1 MAFGYPQLYANGLNN
16 SSQLRRSTDFA
27 YQRGATYEVVLTGST
42 YETSMEL
49 DVDLYANASKV
60 GRMSVVPYNISQS
73 GSTYTYKFNVRPYDY
88 FNNFIDAQHSEYYWL
103 NNWYETNQTINLN
116 NPYPNKVQVNMKYGY
131 RYISGITSVTEYS
144 GSPTNNYNHYTDI
157 SVCSVSTGF
166 TASGF
171 TNTGEYFDLFGGS
184 FEMKD
189 RYWFPNND
197 QELGSVV
204 GSSNVVNNNQIDYFH
219 QEINFS
225 GTSYQSPTGFTDNLA
240 IWQLPCGPKDITNI
254 FSTVNWDDVAY
265 YRVQLFYSY
274 PTNRTNR
281 QTTGPVGPVSEAFY
295 FYLYD
300 NCGPGNTRI
309 VFLNSRGGFDYFT
322 FTKYRQDTKK
332 IKRQTF
338 DNRYYSPSVQGSDR
352 NFGRTVKTFSTDVD
366 REFVIESDFIN
377 VQYGAWLQELF
388 LSPQVYEIKDDYI
401 SPLDRQDKVYKDM
414 RPVQVLSTEVET
426 ITKKHKKLNKYR
438 ITMKYADGYFINK
451 GF

>member
-204 GSSNVVNNNQIDYFH
+204 GSSNVVNAIDA
-219 QEINFS
+219 NRRL
-225 GTSYQSPTGFTDNLA
+225 SPIAQFLLD
-240 IWQLPCGPKDITNI
+240 
-254 FSTVNWDDVAY
+254 
-265 YRVQLFYSY
+265 Y
-274 PTNRTNR
+274 PTTPEMSETSRFLTEAPR
-281 QTTGPVGPVSEAFY
+281 IQTIQETENYTLFFFNGQTG
-295 FYLYD
+295 
-300 NCGPGNTRI
+300 
-309 VFLNSRGGFDYFT
+309 
-322 FTKYRQDTKK
+322 
-332 IKRQTF
+332 
-338 DNRYYSPSVQGSDR
+338 
-352 NFGRTVKTFSTDVD
+352 
-366 REFVIESDFIN
+366 
-377 VQYGAWLQELF
+377 
-388 LSPQVYEIKDDYI
+388 
-401 SPLDRQDKVYKDM
+401 DRQVW
-414 RPVQVLSTEVET
+414 VLYQKHSIFIYM
-426 ITKKHKKLNKYR
+426 ITVDLV
-438 ITMKYADGYFINK
+438 IQGLYF
-451 GF
+451 